1 MQGKKDLITSISTD
15 SSLGNNQS
23 DCQSNEEQRFNKKRT
38 HSLKN
43 MLLKNYTV
51 EPGASPHYHKAT
63 LARGSEQQNEIFEEK
78 LFYDISNSVVILN
91 SCGQINELE
100 NLVCHPSSTGNKE
113 FQLSYVFGSA
123 DGKQNRYAH
132 LYNIEELDIP
142 GLYNTSVLNENIAM
156 VCDNK
161 F

>member
-1 MQGKKDLITSISTD
+1 MQGKKDLITSISAD
-15 SSLGNNQS
+15 SSLGNDQS

-51 EPGASPHYHKAT
+51 EPGASPH
-63 LARGSEQQNEIFEEK
+63 QQNKIFEEK
-78 LFYDISNSVVILN
+78 LFYDISNSVVTLN
-91 SCGQINELE
+91 SYGQINELE